1 MKTIVLQEPKL
12 VEELEQVAA
21 EQNIT
26 AENLLTTLASQ
37 FLYKT
42 ALQKMQAE
50 TAAFEQMHSQL
61 VSQHLGEYVAVHNKQ
76 VVDHDSNINVLRAR
90 IRQRFGRMPI
100 LLRQVTPEIALR
112 ELVFRSPRLTS
123 PINTGQ

>member
-26 AENLLTTLASQ
+26 AESLLNTLVSQ

-42 ALQKMQAE
+42 ALKKMQAE
-50 TAAFEQMHSQL
+50 TAAFEQMHTQF
-61 VSQHLGEYVAVHNKQ
+61 VAQYLGEYVAIHNEQ
-76 VVDHDSNINVLRAR
+76 LVDHDSNINVLRAR

-100 LLRQVTPEIALR
+100 LLRQVTPEVTVR

-123 PINTGQ
+123 PISTGQ